1 MNDARSG
8 YRIGLLALAG
18 LLLTNAAL
26 GPVGL
31 DLLRYPLPESLLNQ
45 LRGLEIVTVGLVVP
59 CLLLAAGLVRR
70 GRREAPLLAVGPCG
84 YASYMFVQYVVGPD
98 RTTYSPGLL
107 LHLVV
112 FSAATLLCFWSWS
125 LAARTD
131 WPVPAPRRRRRWLA
145 LLAGLAGFVLLR
157 YLPLVVGA
165 FSGAAIPEE
174 FAQAPAFYWSIVLL
188 DLGLVVPMTLVAA
201 GATWRGSGLA
211 LPATYAVVGWFAL
224 VPPSVAAMAVVML
237 VRDDTYA
244 SVPTTLLL
252 VAVAA
257 ATSVVAFRMFRVLLG
272 APAGPKAP
280 AKSGPSR
287 GGAQSSAPDRRTP
300 CAHNVIDIA
309 ETRCH
314 RQAKESSCARHSTNS
329 SHGPGCFSWP
339 S

>member
-8 YRIGLLALAG
+8 YRLGLLALAG

-98 RTTYSPGLL
+98 RTTYSLRCC
-107 LHLVV
+107 
-112 FSAATLLCFWSWS
+112 SMWSCSRRPRSCASGAGRW
-125 LAARTD
+125 R
-131 WPVPAPRRRRRWLA
+131 PAPTGPCRRLRRRRRWVA

-157 YLPLVVGA
+157 YLPLAVGA

-188 DLGLVVPMTLVAA
+188 DLGLVVPVTLVAA
-201 GATWRGSGLA
+201 AATWRGSGLA

-244 SVPTTLLL
+244 SVRTTLLL

-272 APAGPKAP
+272 ALAGPKVP
-280 AKSGPSR
+280 ANSGPSR
-287 GGAQSSAPDRRTP
+287 GGAQSSASDHT
-300 CAHNVIDIA
+300 ALALIA
-309 ETRCH
+309 
-314 RQAKESSCARHSTNS
+314 S
-329 SHGPGCFSWP
+329 
-339 S
+339 

>member
-1 MNDARSG
+1 
-8 YRIGLLALAG
+8 
-18 LLLTNAAL
+18 
-26 GPVGL
+26 
-31 DLLRYPLPESLLNQ
+31 LLNQ

-98 RTTYSPGLL
+98 RTTYSPAVL
-107 LHLVV
+107 LHVVV
-112 FSAATLLCFWSWS
+112 FAAATLLCFWSWS
-125 LAARTD
+125 LAARTN
-131 WPVPAPRRRRRWLA
+131 WPVPASRRRRRWVA

-188 DLGLVVPMTLVAA
+188 DLGLVVPVTLVAA
-201 GATWRGSGLA
+201 GAAWRGSGLA

-237 VRDDTYA
+237 VGDDRYA

-257 ATSVVAFRMFRVLLG
+257 ATSVVAFRMSRVLLG
-272 APAGPKAP
+272 ALAAPKVP

-287 GGAQSSAPDRRTP
+287 GGAQSSAPDHRAPR
-300 CAHNVIDIA
+300 AHNVIDIA
-309 ETRCH
+309 ETRRH

>member
-1 MNDARSG
+1 
-8 YRIGLLALAG
+8 
-18 LLLTNAAL
+18 
-26 GPVGL
+26 
-31 DLLRYPLPESLLNQ
+31 
-45 LRGLEIVTVGLVVP
+45 
-59 CLLLAAGLVRR
+59 
-70 GRREAPLLAVGPCG
+70 
-84 YASYMFVQYVVGPD
+84 MFVQYVVGPD
-98 RTTYSPGLL
+98 RTTYSPAVL

-131 WPVPAPRRRRRWLA
+131 WPVPAPRRRRRWVA

-188 DLGLVVPMTLVAA
+188 DLGLVVPVTLVAA

-244 SVPTTLLL
+244 SVPTDSAARRRGRRHLCGGVPDVPR
-252 VAVAA
+252 VA
-257 ATSVVAFRMFRVLLG
+257 
-272 APAGPKAP
+272 
-280 AKSGPSR
+280 
-287 GGAQSSAPDRRTP
+287 GGAGRTKGP
-300 CAHNVIDIA
+300 CQVGTFAGW
-309 ETRCH
+309 
-314 RQAKESSCARHSTNS
+314 CAVFR
-329 SHGPGCFSWP
+329 P
-339 S
+339 